1 MIAALK
7 AEFTKLI
14 TVRSTYFLT
23 IFVLAVVSFISFYVI
38 GIHSSPQYLLSSNF
52 MQSTL
57 FGEVQ
62 LVGVIAAVVGVL
74 LLAHEYRY
82 NTINYT
88 LTISNS
94 RTSVLASK
102 FIVITIYSIVL
113 CLVSIGL
120 SIGLVH
126 AGANLSGS
134 VVGQQNYQFGQMLWQ
149 SVYSVWGMA
158 MAGLI
163 LTTLIRNLVGSIVI
177 LFVFPNLEQ
186 LAGLLLKDNVGYLP
200 FTALSGV
207 TPIAQAQMA
216 VFSVAKSAIIFAV
229 YFVVLTIVAWQL
241 FLRRDAN

>member
-1 MIAALK
+1 MSALR

-23 IFVLAVVSFISFYVI
+23 IFVLAVIAFISFYVI
-38 GIHSSPQYLLSSNF
+38 GIHQPAKALLNPDL
-52 MQSTL
+52 MVNTL

-62 LVGVIAAVVGVL
+62 LVGVIAAIVGVL
-74 LLAHEYRY
+74 ILAHEYRY
-82 NTINYT
+82 NYINYS

-94 RTSVLASK
+94 RTYVLLSK
-102 FIVITIYSIVL
+102 FIVITAYSVAL
-113 CLVSIGL
+113 CVVSIGL

-126 AGANLSGS
+126 AGANLAGNFIA
-134 VVGQQNYQFGQMLWQ
+134 QQNYQFWHMLWQ
-149 SVYSVWGMA
+149 SIFSVWGMA

-177 LFVFPNLEQ
+177 LFVFPNVEQ
-186 LAGLLLKDNVGYLP
+186 LAGLLLKNNVGYLP

-207 TPIAQAQMA
+207 TPLGQFQTGL
-216 VFSVAKSAIIFAV
+216 FSVTKSTIIFAV
-229 YFVVLTIVAWQL
+229 YFVVFAIVAWQL